1 MAAARSPE
9 EVDSLFVKALNA
21 GDIEALMAL
30 YEPQASLMPS
40 PGKMVVGAAAIRE
53 ALGAFLAARPNM
65 TMSQRLVSRGEDL
78 ALATSKWEVTMTG
91 PDGQRSAMNG
101 QSVEV
106 LRRQADGS
114 WRFAIDMPFGV
125 DAGGTQ

>member
-1 MAAARSPE
+1 MAAARTPE
-9 EVDSLFVKALNA
+9 EVDLLFVKALNA
-21 GDIEALMAL
+21 GDIDALMEL

-40 PGKMVVGAAAIRE
+40 PGKVVAGTAAIRE
-53 ALGAFLAARPNM
+53 GLGAFLAARPNM
-65 TMSQRLVSRGEDL
+65 TMSQRLVSRTEDL
-78 ALATSKWEVTMTG
+78 ALATSKWEATMTG
-91 PDGQRSAMNG
+91 PDGKRAAMNG

-125 DAGGTQ
+125 EAVAPQ